1 MTPASDVFPKH
12 VCLSVIR
19 LLAIMAIPQL
29 ALADETAGPLKAGA
43 AKVDITPTSY
53 PVLVNGGMTSRSVDK
68 AITPLYARA
77 VVVDDGVQ
85 RIAMVVVDSC
95 MIGREVL
102 DDAKHLAATRTK
114 IQPDHILIS
123 ATHTHTAPSSMACL
137 GTEVQDDYLPLLRE
151 KLAEVIATAESNLEP
166 AKAGWGIINAAEY
179 TALRRWI
186 IRPDKMGTD
195 PFGNPTVRANMH
207 AGANWDNVTG
217 ESGPEDPDLSMISFQ
232 AFDGRPIALIA
243 NFSMHYFSGVPPLH
257 YDYFGIFCEGMEQKI
272 SPDIKGHA
280 DNHPEFVAILSH
292 GCSGDI
298 WRRDYTNPN
307 NSKWVSPTIED
318 YTSGLIALANTAYG
332 SIKYSA
338 AGPVRMAEARIPMKY
353 RVPDKQRLE
362 WAHKVVNE
370 LGDAPPKT
378 TEQVYAREQIILHE
392 RQSTEVVVQAI
403 QIGEIAIASTPN
415 ETYALTGLKM
425 KLQSPVPNTMVI
437 ELANGGDGYIPPP
450 EQHLLG
456 GYNTWAAR
464 SAGLEVAAEPRI
476 TATALQLLEQVT
488 QKPRRTYAAT
498 DGVAATA
505 IQKQRPIAWW
515 RLEEFSGPH
524 AMDHSGH
531 GRHAVLEPAIA
542 YFLQGPHSDS
552 FCTNNNINRCIHLV
566 GNRLRSQLSL
576 PRETYSVSM
585 WFWNG
590 MPADARATSGWLF
603 SRDYDHGLTQH
614 GDHVGIGGSAT
625 FPGTVVFQHG
635 SQAGSAIHGRTQ
647 IPRWTWHHLVFVRD
661 GREVRIYLDGNPDT
675 EIRTET
681 DSALSPDITQF
692 FFGGRSDN
700 DSNWEGRIDEV
711 AMFDRAL
718 SAQEAVALF
727 VSSPEPKATMA
738 R

>member
-1 MTPASDVFPKH
+1 MKTTLGLFRKDVAASVFF
-12 VCLSVIR
+12 
-19 LLAIMAIPQL
+19 LLTIMAVP
-29 ALADETAGPLKAGA
+29 ALAFATEVAGSLKAGA
-43 AKVDITPTSY
+43 AKADITPATY
-53 PVLVNGGMTSRSVDK
+53 PVFVNGGMTSRSVDQ
-68 AITPLYARA
+68 AMTPLYARA
-77 VVVDDGVQ
+77 IVVDDGLQ
-85 RIAMVVVDSC
+85 RIALVVVDSC
-95 MIGREVL
+95 MIGRDVL
-102 DDAKHLAATRTK
+102 DDAKHLAATRTQ
-114 IQPDHILIS
+114 IQPDHMLIS
-123 ATHTHTAPSSMACL
+123 ATHTHTAPSAMACL
-137 GTEVQDDYLPLLRE
+137 GTEVQEDYLPLLRE

-166 AKAGWGIINAAEY
+166 AKAGWGIVNAAEY

-195 PFGNPTVRANMH
+195 PFGNLTMRANMH

-217 ESGPEDPDLSMISFQ
+217 ESGPEDPDLAMIAFQ
-232 AFDGRPIALIA
+232 SVDGRPIALLS
-243 NFSMHYFSGVPPLH
+243 NFSMHYFSGVQPLH
-257 YDYFGIFCEGMEQKI
+257 SDYFGMFCDGMEQKI
-272 SPDIKGHA
+272 SPNIKGHA

-307 NSKWVSPTIED
+307 NSTWVSPSIQD
-318 YTSGLIALANTAYG
+318 YTSGLTELAHSAY
-332 SIKYSA
+332 SRIQYSA

-362 WAHKVVNE
+362 WARRIVDQ

-403 QIGEIAIASTPN
+403 QIGEMAIASTPN

-425 KLQSPVPNTMVI
+425 KLQSPLPNTMVI

-464 SAGLEVAAEPRI
+464 SAGLEVSAEPRI

-498 DGVAATA
+498 DGIAAAA
-505 IQKQRPIAWW
+505 IQQQQPSAWW
-515 RLEEFSGPH
+515 RLDEFAGPH

-531 GRHAVLEPAIA
+531 GRHAVMEPAIA
-542 YFLQGPHSDS
+542 YFLQGPHSSS
-552 FCTNNNINRCIHLV
+552 FCKNNDINRCIHLA
-566 GNRLRSQLSL
+566 GNRLRSQLELPGENYSL
-576 PRETYSVSM
+576 SM

-590 MPADARATSGWLF
+590 MPSNARATSGWLF
-603 SRDYDHGLTQH
+603 SRDYDYGLSQY

-625 FPGTVVFQHG
+625 SPGTVIYQHG
-635 SQAGSAIHGRTQ
+635 SQAASAIHGTTILQ
-647 IPRWTWHHLVFVRD
+647 RWTWHHLVFVRD
-661 GREVRIYLDGNPDT
+661 GRAVRIYLDGKPDA
-675 EIRTET
+675 EITSEA
-681 DSALSPDITQF
+681 SSPLPPHITQF

-700 DSNWEGRIDEV
+700 DCNWEGRIDEV

-727 VSSPEPKATMA
+727 VNASEPPAKTDQ
-738 R
+738 